1 MIRRLALLAIL
12 AAISGAGCTGK
23 IDRVSPGSG
32 AAVSPGAGVG
42 ANGATPAAD
51 GGLTSLPTTDCDKA
65 GPAPR
70 RLWRLT
76 PNQYDNTLHDLLG
89 IDSTFG
95 QGFPADDLG
104 AGFSNGSDTLRVSA
118 LLADKLQAAAQTAA
132 SKVDLTRFAPCA
144 TSQPDDDCL
153 RQFVSQL
160 GEQAFRR
167 PMQTADVDRY
177 VALAKTSGDFESGAR
192 LAVNAM
198 LESPYFMYRF
208 ELGQPSGTAGQYRLD
223 DYEIASELSYLL
235 WQSMPDATL
244 FAAAKSGQLHEAAQV
259 ASQVQRMLKSDRA
272 RPVVRAFVFDWLGL
286 TAIATVPKDAKA
298 FPDLTSDL
306 RSALH
311 AEAERFV
318 DHVMFDGDGSV
329 ASLLTSPTTYLDA
342 QLATFYGV
350 QLPAAGSDPQAI
362 ALPQQERR
370 GILTLGGT
378 LITHSRSNDSSPIQR
393 GKLVRERFLCQPL
406 PPPPAGLN
414 IQPPAVDPTKT
425 ARERY
430 VAHTAVGIC
439 SNCHR
444 LMDPIGFSFEHF
456 DGIGRFRSDENGL
469 PIDVT
474 GEVISYNPT
483 DIDGTFKD
491 NSALIDK
498 LAGSE
503 DVQRCYALEWF
514 RFAFGEQS
522 DTPSCYAQR
531 FQQAISGGDGS
542 LTTILS
548 TLTQSDWLLVR
559 GPGEQAA
566 ATSDA
571 GTPALVAPAGMDA
584 GTPNAGAPAPVST
597 TPTTTTPD
605 AGTPTSVPMDLQ
617 VSISVDNDWGQG
629 YCRTYQLHNTG
640 SGSITW
646 SIPLQIR
653 GTMNN
658 HWECSVSA
666 DSGMV
671 TFSGVDYNS
680 TLAPGAMA
688 EFGYCAQTP

>member
-1 MIRRLALLAIL
+1 MIRRLAALALL
-12 AAISGAGCTGK
+12 AAISGGGCGGK
-23 IDRVSPGSG
+23 IDRPSPLSGGAAASGLPAGGSG
-32 AAVSPGAGVG
+32 APPS
-42 ANGATPAAD
+42 AAD
-51 GGLTSLPTTDCDKA
+51 GANLPTTDCDQA

-76 PNQYDNTLHDLLG
+76 PDQYDNTLHDLLG

-95 QGFPADDLG
+95 SGFPADDVG
-104 AGFSNGSDTLRVSA
+104 AGFSNGSDSLRVSG
-118 LLADKLQAAAQTAA
+118 LLADKLQAAAQSAA
-132 SKVDLTRFAPCA
+132 ANVDLTRFAPCTA
-144 TSQPDDDCL
+144 TQHDDDCL
-153 RQFVSQL
+153 RQFVTQL

-167 PMQTADVDRY
+167 PMQAGDVDRY
-177 VALAKTSGDFESGAR
+177 VTLAKTSADFESGAR

-208 ELGQPSGTAGQYRLD
+208 ELGQPSGNPGEYRLD

-235 WQSMPDATL
+235 WQSMPDAAL
-244 FAAAKSGQLHEAAQV
+244 FAAAKSGQLHEPAQLT
-259 ASQVQRMLKSDRA
+259 SQVQRMLKSDRA

-286 TAIATVPKDAKA
+286 NAIATVPKDAKA

-306 RSALH
+306 RSALQ

-318 DHVMFDGDGSV
+318 DHVMFDEDGSA

-342 QLATFYGV
+342 QLAAFYGV
-350 QLPAAGSDPQAI
+350 QLPAASDDPQAI

-393 GKLVRERFLCQPL
+393 GKLVRERFLCQTL

-456 DGIGRFRSDENGL
+456 DGIGRFRADENGL
-469 PIDVT
+469 PLDVT

-483 DIDGTFKD
+483 DVDGTFKD
-491 NSALIDK
+491 NAELIDK
-498 LAGSE
+498 LAGSA

-514 RFAFGEQS
+514 RFAFGEQN

-531 FQQAISGGDGS
+531 FQQAISGSDGT

-559 GPGEQAA
+559 GPGLQLAP
-566 ATSDA
+566 TSDA
-571 GTPALVAPAGMDA
+571 GMPNAAAADAGMPS
-584 GTPNAGAPAPVST
+584 PNAGAPAPKPAS
-597 TPTTTTPD
+597 D
-605 AGTPTSVPMDLQ
+605 AGPSDVDASTPMVPTALQ
-617 VSISVDNDWGQG
+617 VTITVDNDWGQG
-629 YCRTYQLHNTG
+629 YCRTYDLHNTG
-640 SGSITW
+640 SSPITW
-646 SIPLQIR
+646 SIPLQVR

-658 HWECSVSA
+658 HWECAVTG

-671 TFSGVDYNS
+671 TFSGVDYNR
-680 TLAPGAMA
+680 TLAPDATA
-688 EFGYCAQTP
+688 EFGFCAQTP